1 MLPIV
6 AIPPSIAS
14 GLKEYQSVFCRQ
26 AGFEHVS
33 HYVSGL
39 LLSEN
44 KTLQGIYDHRV
55 FAEGERVSRRA
66 MHEAV
71 FEAGWDRAE
80 LMRQHRGRV
89 ALKHRRRGREVLSL
103 DWTLS
108 HHERGPEIYAAKRAY
123 DYVEGCM
130 SRYQTVL
137 TAAIANRERLDGVAV
152 EVQYPNYQK
161 EELAYLEMSAKQS
174 YEQMNQVYERLSEL
188 LHYHKN
194 RLAYLK
200 RTEMAVEIVR
210 QLEAEGQFPEAN
222 YAFDNGVLSRPL
234 TQLIEQSGKHWVS
247 EIECSRHIMWQGSWQ
262 RVERVH
268 QSLLDEHPESFRPVT
283 VRCRNGETKT
293 FWVFSK
299 CVRLKKYGR
308 KRLVMVH
315 EREELSDAP
324 RFLLTDA
331 NHWDPSRVIQTWSYR
346 WPIEVFH
353 EFAKQLTGL
362 ESAQLRKEEAVK
374 RHFCLSCIAQSLL
387 QDSSGAGAKSERFRF
402 ARNQQTIGQKLYNL
416 TRESLQ
422 QLLKLARGLFSLGRS
437 TTDVLEA
444 LMPA

>member
-6 AIPPSIAS
+6 GIPASIAS
-14 GLKEYQSVFCRQ
+14 VLKEYRSVFCRES
-26 AGFEHVS
+26 GFEHVS
-33 HYVSGL
+33 HYISGL

-44 KTLQGIYDHRV
+44 KTLQGIYGHRV
-55 FAEGERVSRRA
+55 FAKGTRVSRRA

-71 FEAGWDRAE
+71 FESGWERAE
-80 LMRQHRGRV
+80 LMNHHRARV
-89 ALKHRRRGREVLSL
+89 SLKHRGCGREVLSL

-123 DYVEGCM
+123 DYVEGRM
-130 SRYQTVL
+130 SRYQTVM
-137 TAAIANRERLDGVAV
+137 TAVVANSERLDGVAV

-161 EELAYLEMSAKQS
+161 EELAYLDMSAKQS
-174 YEQMNQVYERLSEL
+174 YEQMSQVYERLSEL

-200 RTEMAVEIVR
+200 RTEIAVEIVR
-210 QLEAEGQFPEAN
+210 QLEAEGQFPQAD

-247 EIECSRHIMWQGSWQ
+247 EIECSRHIMWQGHWQ
-262 RVERVH
+262 RVDRVH
-268 QSLLDEHPESFRPVT
+268 QSLLEEHPEGFRPMT
-283 VRCRNGETKT
+283 VRLRNGEQKA
-293 FWVFSK
+293 FRVFTK

-315 EREELSDAP
+315 EQEQLDDAP

-331 NHWDPSRVIQTWSYR
+331 NYWDSSRVIQTWSYR

-353 EFAKQLTGL
+353 EFAKQMTGL

-387 QDSSGAGAKSERFRF
+387 QDSPAAGATSERFSF
-402 ARNQQTIGQKLYNL
+402 APTQPTIGQKLYNL

-422 QLLKLARGLFSLGRS
+422 QLLAFARGLFSLGHS
-437 TTDVLEA
+437 TADVLET